1 MTYSRFLLGDFMK
14 FIVKDF
20 ISDKYAKA
28 INILNDNLKENY
40 YVFYGVRLSE
50 ILFPASDYGTD
61 DFFKEFEE
69 INNVT
74 LPLVVFEINERKP
87 VIVIGF
93 DEINGAILIEKSG
106 IKVLV
111 IDNLSALLTNETLG
125 VFFK

>member
-1 MTYSRFLLGDFMK
+1 MK

-93 DEINGAILIEKSG
+93 DEKSG

>member
-1 MTYSRFLLGDFMK
+1 M
-14 FIVKDF
+14 
-20 ISDKYAKA
+20 
-28 INILNDNLKENY
+28 
-40 YVFYGVRLSE
+40 
-50 ILFPASDYGTD
+50 
-61 DFFKEFEE
+61 
-69 INNVT
+69 
-74 LPLVVFEINERKP
+74 PLVVFEINEREP

>member
-1 MTYSRFLLGDFMK
+1 MK

-50 ILFPASDYGTD
+50 ILFPASDYGTG

-74 LPLVVFEINERKP
+74 LPLVVFEINEREP